1 MGSSTWPR
9 ARSVPHYLSPP
20 MCLLAGDM
28 PPNRGRKCYPRL
40 ISKSNVSYCT
50 IPFLRSTQQVIQKQ
64 WAKAAEEGSE
74 PVYVHGWLKDLST
87 GLIKD
92 LLCSQ
97 GPDKA

>member
-1 MGSSTWPR
+1 MPSEADPEPNILPT
-9 ARSVPHYLSPP
+9 ARF
-20 MCLLAGDM
+20 
-28 PPNRGRKCYPRL
+28 
-40 ISKSNVSYCT
+40 
-50 IPFLRSTQQVIQKQ
+50 PFLRSTQQVIQKQ